1 MSVRI
6 AVTGMGV
13 ISPIGNDVDTFW
25 QSLVAGKSGVSILD
39 RFPIDKLRT
48 DVAAVVRDFD
58 IGDAMDE
65 KEKSLHGRV
74 TKMLVG
80 AASQALRQAA
90 LPESYDRD
98 RVGVLLGPGQAP
110 VELLDENFAKVAE
123 RGVRVVSPF
132 FVPTVMPNAAAA
144 LVSIRHQFRGPNF
157 SLASACA
164 TGVHSLAVGAMM
176 ILTGEADAMVVGG
189 GEAAIVPSCVAAF
202 GNARALARSIEGDAT
217 RASRPYDTG
226 RNGFVMG
233 EGAGALVL
241 EREDLARARGATIY
255 GLLSGWGMSGD
266 AEHIVRPH
274 PEGRGVALA
283 VKAALKR
290 AEITPEQLGYINP
303 HATSTPQGDI
313 AEYSALRA
321 SLGDSLSKT
330 PVSATKSILGHLLGG
345 AGAVE
350 SIATVL
356 SLHHGVAHPSLN
368 LDNKDPIFELDIV
381 TSARELKIQHALKTS
396 AGFGGH
402 NAALVFSRP

>member
-13 ISPIGNDVDTFW
+13 VSPIGNDLDSFW
-25 QSLVAGKSGVSILD
+25 NSLVEGKSGVSILD
-39 RFPIDKLRT
+39 RFPIEKLRT

-58 IGDAMDE
+58 VGEAMDE
-65 KEKSLHGRV
+65 KEKGLHGRV
-74 TKMLVG
+74 TKMIVT
-80 AASQALRQAA
+80 AAEQALRQAA
-90 LPESYDRD
+90 FDAAYDRD

-123 RGVRVVSPF
+123 RGLRVVSPF
-132 FVPTVMPNAAAA
+132 FIPTVMPNAAAA
-144 LVSIRHQFRGPNF
+144 LVSIRHAFRGPNF

-189 GEAAIVPSCVAAF
+189 GEAAIVPACVAAF
-202 GNARALARSIEGDAT
+202 GNARALARSVDGDPT
-217 RASRPYDTG
+217 RASRPYDID

-233 EGAGALVL
+233 EGAGVLVL
-241 EREDLARARGATIY
+241 EREDLAKARGAKIY
-255 GLLSGWGMSGD
+255 ALLSGWGMSGD

-283 VKAALKR
+283 VQAAMKR
-290 AEITPEQLGYINP
+290 AQIAPRDLGYINP
-303 HATSTPQGDI
+303 HATSTPAGDI
-313 AEYSALRA
+313 AEYNALKA
-321 SLGDSLSKT
+321 ALGPALSSI

-350 SIATVL
+350 SITTVL
-356 SLHHGVAHPSLN
+356 SLSKGVIHPSIN
-368 LDNKDPIFELDIV
+368 VTKKDPVFELDIV
-381 TSARELKIQHALKTS
+381 TSARESRIDHALKTS

-402 NAALVFSRP
+402 NAALVFSRA